1 MLTVKDATCSC
12 VSSHIPLMMSWL
24 ASQVP
29 LLSNLM
35 TQRNSINTLTPHGLQ
50 KTNRHTMLRSKQT
63 HVNPKDTK
71 LRYYVAI
78 APQLQNTKLSFFSM
92 GWISQ
97 IDHTSFSGVDIHKII
112 DSKVFGHDVFVVV
125 TTFTWDHQLPSQ
137 PYPTPETKDELWWG
151 ELKKTPLDT
160 DPSILTAKYTSNIR
174 TYMIAAQ
181 HHGSCSRDMKNEY

>member
-50 KTNRHTMLRSKQT
+50 KTNRHTMLRFKQT
-63 HVNPKDTK
+63 HVNPKGTK

-78 APQLQNTKLSFFSM
+78 ATQFQNTKLSVFSM

-97 IDHTSFSGVDIHKII
+97 IDHTSFSGVDIHRII
-112 DSKVFGHDVFVVV
+112 ESKVSVVMWDVFVVV
-125 TTFTWDHQLPSQ
+125 TTFTWDHQLLISTL
-137 PYPTPETKDELWWG
+137 PYP
-151 ELKKTPLDT
+151 
-160 DPSILTAKYTSNIR
+160 
-174 TYMIAAQ
+174 
-181 HHGSCSRDMKNEY
+181 RDK